1 MKKISAVMVMLFLYG
16 GLVWAQ
22 GNSSLFSDI
31 KAHQVGDVLSVIIME
46 NANASR
52 ETKSKSRSSSEAG
65 IEAGSKGNIANFLPV
80 FGGNGKINS
89 DYSGEDGTQ
98 QNDRITGRI
107 TVRIVERMP
116 NGTFKIKGEREIGVN
131 GKENLM
137 KLEGYVRP
145 RDITTEN
152 TVYSYNV
159 ADAKIIY
166 RKSGIK
172 NAILGP
178 GTTTKFFTWILGG
191 LMVAASAGYF
201 AFK

>member
-1 MKKISAVMVMLFLYG
+1 MKHLYVVFGILFVYFGALN
-16 GLVWAQ
+16 AQ
-22 GNSSLFSDI
+22 MGQSLFTDI

-52 ETKSKSRSSSEAG
+52 ESKSRASSASEAG
-65 IEAGSKGNIANFLPV
+65 IEASSSGNIASFLPI

-89 DYSGEDGTQ
+89 DYKGEDGTQ
-98 QNDRITGRI
+98 QNDRLTGRI
-107 TVRIVERMP
+107 TVRIVEKLD
-116 NGTFKIKGEREIGVN
+116 NGTLRIKGEREIGVN

-137 KLEGYVRP
+137 KLEGFIRP

-152 TVYSYNV
+152 TVYSYNI
-159 ADAKIIY
+159 ADAKITY
-166 RKSGIK
+166 RKSGIN
-172 NAILGP
+172 NALLAP
-178 GTTTKFFTWILGG
+178 GTTTKFFTWLLGG